1 MSALFQNSVEH
12 NLDRR
17 RRGRSELWS
26 DAPPRMVTRHEGGT
40 ECHILL
46 LLREIF
52 ESEYKVQL
60 ADIFNHK
67 TEEWKKD
74 SAKREFHMKHFFTC
88 FM

>member
-1 MSALFQNSVEH
+1 MTAEGVGAASYGATLP
-12 NLDRR
+12 
-17 RRGRSELWS
+17 
-26 DAPPRMVTRHEGGT
+26 PPRMVTRHEGGT

-46 LLREIF
+46 LQREIF
-52 ESEYKVQL
+52 ESEYKVRL

-74 SAKREFHMKHFFTC
+74 SAKRVFHMKHFFTC

>member
-1 MSALFQNSVEH
+1 MLNITLTAEGVGAASYGATL
-12 NLDRR
+12 
-17 RRGRSELWS
+17 
-26 DAPPRMVTRHEGGT
+26 PPRMVTRHEGGT

-52 ESEYKVQL
+52 ESEYKVRL

-74 SAKREFHMKHFFTC
+74 SAKRVWEASKVSK
-88 FM
+88 

>member
-46 LLREIF
+46 LQREIF
-52 ESEYKVQL
+52 ESEYKVRL

-74 SAKREFHMKHFFTC
+74 SAKRVFHMKHFFTC